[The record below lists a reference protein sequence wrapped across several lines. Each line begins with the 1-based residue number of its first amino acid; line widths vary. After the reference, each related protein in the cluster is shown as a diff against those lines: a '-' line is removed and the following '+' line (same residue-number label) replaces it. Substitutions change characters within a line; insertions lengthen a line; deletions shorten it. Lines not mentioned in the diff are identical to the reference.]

1 MDIKN
6 CTYYFFDYMI
16 NINNLDQSKIK
27 INEKSCK
34 NILIY
39 HIGHLTVKDLSYA
52 TISSVS
58 LLYLTI
64 NKINEYNQ
72 WIKSVHSRK

>member
-16 NINNLDQSKIK
+16 NINILDQSKIK

-34 NILIY
+34 NILNLP
-39 HIGHLTVKDLSYA
+39 HWTLDG
-52 TISSVS
+52 
-58 LLYLTI
+58 
-64 NKINEYNQ
+64 Q
-72 WIKSVHSRK
+72 RP